1 MPKVKII
8 DFSKIGSTNDYLKD
22 NYEKLDSFTFVKTKY
37 QLEGRGQFDRKWVSF
52 KGRNL
57 LFSFIIKNT
66 PFNQMNLIK
75 EWVKASIF
83 QLLED
88 LGLKPSFKEPNDIY
102 VNNKKICGILIE
114 TKSDEK
120 MFRYVIVGIGL
131 NVNQIIFPSLNA
143 TSILKET
150 KKTNKIKIIFND
162 LLNILLD
169 NYF

>member
-1 MPKVKII
+1 MPKVKVI
-8 DFSKIGSTNDYLKD
+8 DFKKIGSTNDYLKE
-22 NYEKLDSFTFVKTKY
+22 NHQKLDSFTFIKTKY

-57 LFSFIIKNT
+57 LFSFIIKNLLYS
-66 PFNQMNLIK
+66 QINLIK
-75 EWVKASIF
+75 DWVKNSIIE
-83 QLLED
+83 LLEN
-88 LGLKPSFKEPNDIY
+88 LGLKPYFKEPNDIY

-120 MFRYVIVGIGL
+120 MFKYVIIGIGL

-150 KKTNKIKIIFND
+150 KKSNKIKKIFND
-162 LLNILLD
+162 LLNILLE